1 MKVLKALLLVALL
14 MNFNL
19 ILTAQQSSKTKAA
32 SKLYEKGGEV
42 EVINATKINTSST
55 EFSPALYQNGIV
67 FASSRFK
74 NGERDKK
81 IDETFYELFYAEVDE
96 EGLPLEPEEFS
107 LRINSHLHEGPVT
120 FNRAGDLMYFTRN
133 YIRKGVRKANSR
145 GQTVMKIYEARKGKK
160 DWKHVRA
167 LSFCDDEYSYVHPTL
182 STDGKKLF
190 FSSNAPGGY
199 GGMDLYVSER
209 VDGKWSEPI
218 NLGEEIN
225 TAKNELF
232 PFIHSS
238 GNLIFAS
245 NGREGFGELDLY
257 MIDISSRKWGKA
269 TNLGEPFNSPS
280 DDLGL
285 ILNPEGTKGY
295 FTSSREGGHG
305 KDDIYMFN
313 APEGIWGRTR
323 PKQIQAS
330 ITIEDV
336 QNRQKLDGVEVRVFE
351 KNKESYYNA
360 QGKKLY
366 ESVLTPS
373 KGQNETLVFKKLQN
387 EISQLGPPDVLT
399 NQRGETSLDLEGE
412 KKYLILAYKA
422 GYLSQ
427 TREFTASP
435 DAESPQVN
443 FRLERIPATLA
454 EEKVVEKEEKP
465 SVAKEHKPLTDESAL
480 AKGSVIVLE
489 NIYYDFNKSYI
500 RAGAA
505 EELEELLSMMNR
517 FPSMVIEL
525 SSHTDSRGGEKYN
538 RQLSMKRAESA
549 MQYLTARG
557 IAINRVQAIGYGES
571 SLRNHCRDGVEC
583 SEEEHQYNR
592 RTEVKV
598 ISLDAAVDIKYSNKR
613 PEVINGKN

>member
-1 MKVLKALLLVALL
+1 MKGLKALLFVSLL

-19 ILTAQQSSKTKAA
+19 MLSAQQSSKTKAA

-42 EVINATKINTSST
+42 EVINATKINTNST

-81 IDETFYELFYAEVDE
+81 TNETFFELFYAEVDE
-96 EGLPLEPEEFS
+96 KGLPLAPKEFS

-120 FNRAGDLMYFTRN
+120 FNREDNLMYFTRN
-133 YIRKGVRKANSR
+133 YIRKGVRKANSK

-182 STDGKKLF
+182 SADGKKLF
-190 FSSNAPGGY
+190 FSSNIPGGF

-209 VDGKWSEPI
+209 VDGAWSDPI
-218 NLGEEIN
+218 NLGDEIN

-232 PFIHSS
+232 PFIHNS

-257 MIDISSRKWGKA
+257 MIDISGRKWGKA

-285 ILNPEGTKGY
+285 VLNPEGKKGY
-295 FTSSREGGHG
+295 FTSSREGGSG

-313 APEGIWGRTR
+313 APDGIWGRTR
-323 PKQIQAS
+323 AEEVQAS

-336 QNRQKLDGVEVRVFE
+336 QNRQKIDGVEVRVFE
-351 KNKESYYNA
+351 KNKEGYYNT

-366 ESVLTPS
+366 ESILMPS
-373 KGQNETLVFKKLQN
+373 EGEDKTLVFKKMQN
-387 EISQLGPPDVLT
+387 EISQLGPPDMLT
-399 NQRGETSLDLEGE
+399 NQKGESRVVLEGE
-412 KKYLILAYKA
+412 KQYLLLIYKA

-427 TREFTASP
+427 TQEFTAIP
-435 DAESPQVN
+435 GEKEPRFN
-443 FRLERIPATLA
+443 FRLKRIPTDLA
-454 EEKVVEKEEKP
+454 IEKVIEKEAPPVKKERKP
-465 SVAKEHKPLTDESAL
+465 FTDESAL

-517 FPSMVIEL
+517 FPSMIIEL
-525 SSHTDSRGGEKYN
+525 SSHTDSRGSEKYN

-557 IAINRVQAIGYGES
+557 IDANRVQALGYGES
-571 SLRNHCRDGVEC
+571 NLRNHCANNIEC

-598 ISLDAAVDIKYSNKR
+598 VNLDGSVHVQYSNKK
-613 PEVINGKN
+613 PKVVNGKN

>member
-1 MKVLKALLLVALL
+1 MKGLKALFLFTLL
-14 MNFNL
+14 MSFNL
-19 ILTAQQSSKTKAA
+19 ILSAQQSSKTKAA

-42 EVINATKINTSST
+42 EVINATKINTNST

-81 IDETFYELFYAEVDE
+81 INETFYELFYAEVDE
-96 EGLPLEPEEFS
+96 EGLPLEPKEFS

-120 FNRAGDLMYFTRN
+120 FNREGNLMYFTRN
-133 YIRKGVRKANSR
+133 YIRKGVRKANSK
-145 GQTVMKIYEARKGKK
+145 GQTVMKIYEAHKGKK

-182 STDGKKLF
+182 SADGKKLF
-190 FSSNAPGGY
+190 FSSNIPGGF

-209 VDGKWSEPI
+209 INGKWSDPI

-285 ILNPEGTKGY
+285 ILNPEGNKGY
-295 FTSSREGGHG
+295 FTSSREGGKG

-323 PKQIQAS
+323 PKQVQAL
-330 ITIEDV
+330 ITIEDI
-336 QNRQKLDGVEVRVFE
+336 QNHQKLDGVEVRIFE
-351 KNKESYYNA
+351 KSKESYYNT

-366 ESVLTPS
+366 ESVLMPS
-373 KGQNETLVFKKLQN
+373 EVEDKTLVFKKLQN
-387 EISQLGPPDVLT
+387 EISQLGPPDLLT
-399 NQRGETSLDLEGE
+399 NQKGETSLELEGE
-412 KKYLILAYKA
+412 KKYLMLVYKA

-427 TREFTASP
+427 TREFTAIT
-435 DAESPQVN
+435 DAELPPFN
-443 FRLERIPATLA
+443 FRLERIPVAVA
-454 EEKVVEKEEKP
+454 KEKVPEKEEKP
-465 SVAKEHKPLTDESAL
+465 PITKDRKPLTDESTL

-525 SSHTDSRGGEKYN
+525 SSHTDSRGGERYN
-538 RQLSMKRAESA
+538 RQLSMKRAVSA

-557 IAINRVQAIGYGES
+557 ISANRVQAIGYGES
-571 SLRNHCRDGVEC
+571 NLRNHCRDGVEC

-598 ISLDAAVDIKYSNKR
+598 ISLDAPVDIRYSNKR